1 MKVGLSKFLT
11 ILDSY
16 NKKEKMTQKFLK
28 WPFGGIAREKVTS
41 MTPFKIGFYGGS
53 LKWHFWLRGLQM
65 TVLIKNGLKMGWLW
79 QRLSG
84 QPAECAPILFLQMK
98 LQSCKGLHTQEEKN
112 LTAAKFSMNVQSWLQ
127 NHRFF
132 EKKSAFF
139 KKSKKNFG
147 GYVAPID
154 TYKID

>member
-1 MKVGLSKFLT
+1 
-11 ILDSY
+11 
-16 NKKEKMTQKFLK
+16 
-28 WPFGGIAREKVTS
+28 
-41 MTPFKIGFYGGS
+41 
-53 LKWHFWLRGLQM
+53 M

-79 QRLSG
+79 QRISG

-139 KKSKKNFG
+139 KKSKKKFWWLRSTNRYLQNWLKQIFRVVMYLVSRTKTRFYHILG
-147 GYVAPID
+147 SENGLSPPNYPHGAHWPKFFVPWIRVGMDLQNQTLLA
-154 TYKID
+154 